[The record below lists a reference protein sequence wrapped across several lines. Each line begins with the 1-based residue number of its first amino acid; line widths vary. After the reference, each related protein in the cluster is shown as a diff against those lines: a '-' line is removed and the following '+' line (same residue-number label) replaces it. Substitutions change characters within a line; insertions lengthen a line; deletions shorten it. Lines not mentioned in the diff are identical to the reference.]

1 MAVDFSIAGDVFA
14 GLVAKIDK
22 VVERRNT
29 IPILSNVHVRAE
41 IDGSLFIKGTNLDL
55 EMHTT
60 TEVAAEVRTAGTT
73 TVPQKL
79 LADILRKL
87 AKNEVRFKAD
97 DTTATISAARSSFK
111 LMTLPSVDYPEI
123 KGVRDGEAVEF
134 ALPKAR
140 LRRIL
145 TECGFAISSEETRYY
160 LNGVFLHAVDGLL
173 VSVATDGHRLAKL
186 AQEPIGHIGEMHGI
200 IVPTKAVHLF
210 KEMTDWAADGEDIA
224 IRADTSKIEF
234 SAGGF
239 RLVSKLIDGTFPDYQ
254 RVIPTRNPH
263 RILVDPEAMEAA
275 VDRVSTVSAERGR
288 AVKLTLADGT
298 MVLTVQSPDAGVGTD
313 EVAVEMAE
321 PFDLEIGFN
330 AKYVNDALATFPFA
344 KVEFALG
351 DPGSPAVI
359 RNPSD
364 EHRLVVLM
372 PMRV

>member
-1 MAVDFSIAGDVFA
+1 M
-14 GLVAKIDK
+14 
-22 VVERRNT
+22 
-29 IPILSNVHVRAE
+29 
-41 IDGSLFIKGTNLDL
+41 
-55 EMHTT
+55 
-60 TEVAAEVRTAGTT
+60 
-73 TVPQKL
+73 
-79 LADILRKL
+79 
-87 AKNEVRFKAD
+87 
-97 DTTATISAARSSFK
+97 
-111 LMTLPSVDYPEI
+111 
-123 KGVRDGEAVEF
+123 
-134 ALPKAR
+134 
-140 LRRIL
+140 
-145 TECGFAISSEETRYY
+145 
-160 LNGVFLHAVDGLL
+160 DGLL

-254 RVIPTRNPH
+254 RVIPTRNPN

-298 MVLTVQSPDAGVGTD
+298 MALTVQSPDAGVGTD

-321 PFDLEIGFN
+321 PFELEIGFN

-351 DPGSPAVI
+351 DLAPRPSSATPAT
-359 RNPSD
+359 STASSCSW
-364 EHRLVVLM
+364 